1 MVIVA
6 AMSHTPSTRALALV
20 AALLPLVTACES
32 EMSARVR
39 EASELAEGSPVIL
52 AGVRVGEVKGL
63 EVAGGDAPVLVRF
76 VVEGD
81 NQEAIAAGA
90 CSRAEGGTLVLEAG
104 TDTPVVEGQISACE
118 PGLLDGLRGA
128 GELFRGAVE
137 GMREGVQEELR
148 QGLGLP
154 NENAPGAQEGV
165 GVDVT
170 REAGRQ
176 AGEQIRGAA
185 EGVREGLGDDAARAL
200 GRAVGRDAQ
209 EFQRGVQEGLDD
221 GAQQP

>member
-6 AMSHTPSTRALALV
+6 AMSHTPSIRALAFA
-20 AALLPLVTACES
+20 AALLPLLAACES

-39 EASELAEGSPVIL
+39 EAGELAEGSPVTL
-52 AGVRVGEVKGL
+52 AGVRVGEVKGI

-76 VVEGD
+76 AVEGN

-90 CSRAEGGTLVLEAG
+90 CSRAEGGTLVLQAG
-104 TDTPVVEGQISACE
+104 TDTPVVEGQVSACE
-118 PGLLDGLRGA
+118 PGLLDGLRDA
-128 GELFRGAVE
+128 GEMFRGAVE
-137 GMREGVQEELR
+137 GVREGVQEELR

-154 NENAPGAQEGV
+154 GAGQGGQEGV
-165 GVDVT
+165 GVDLT

-209 EFQRGVQEGLDD
+209 EFQRGVQEGLDE
-221 GAQQP
+221 GAQRP

>member
-1 MVIVA
+1 
-6 AMSHTPSTRALALV
+6 MSHTPSTRALAFA
-20 AALLPLVTACES
+20 AALLPLLAACES

-39 EASELAEGSPVIL
+39 EAGELAEGSPVTL
-52 AGVRVGEVKGL
+52 AGVRVGEVKGI

-76 VVEGD
+76 AVEGN

-90 CSRAEGGTLVLEAG
+90 CSRAEGGTLVLQAG

-128 GELFRGAVE
+128 GELLRGAVE
-137 GMREGVQEELR
+137 GVREGVQEELR

-154 NENAPGAQEGV
+154 NNNNGEGV
-165 GVDVT
+165 GVDLT

-209 EFQRGVQEGLDD
+209 EFQRGVQEGLDE
-221 GAQQP
+221 GAQ